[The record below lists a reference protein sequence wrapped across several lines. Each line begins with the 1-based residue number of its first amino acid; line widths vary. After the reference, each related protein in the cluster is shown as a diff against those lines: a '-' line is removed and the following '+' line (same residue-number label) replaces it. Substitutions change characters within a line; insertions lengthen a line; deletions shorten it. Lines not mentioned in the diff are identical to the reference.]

1 MIYLDHH
8 ATTPLDPDVLEAMLP
23 LMRQHFANPGSISHQ
38 AGRDVAEMVA
48 KATETVSKAIGAVS
62 DEILFTSGATES
74 INLAIFGICEHPRQ
88 TRREIVSIVS
98 EHRATL
104 DPLVRLE
111 KSGWTIKRAPIAP
124 QSSATVSSLQPGS
137 IDLDYLSAAIGP
149 QTALVTVMLANN
161 EIGTIAP
168 IRQIAELCQRY
179 QVPLHCDA
187 AQAVGRIAVDVNELD
202 VDLLSFSA
210 HKLYGPKGVG
220 ALYVRRRPRSVRL
233 YPRIVGGG
241 QQHNLR
247 SGTLNA
253 PGIIG
258 LAAALKLAQQHHDR
272 DTRHALGLRNR
283 LWLNLQLE
291 IPDLELNGSALDS
304 PTTRLVGNLNCSFP
318 GVEGQSLML
327 AMPEL
332 CVSSGSACTS
342 ADPHPSHVLLAL
354 GLSEDRVRSSLRF
367 GIGRF
372 NTEAEIDLAVQLI
385 GKAYRKLKS
394 LG

>member
-23 LMRQHFANPGSISHQ
+23 LLREHFANPGSISHQ
-38 AGRDVAEMVA
+38 AGRDVAEMVG
-48 KATETVSKAIGAVS
+48 KATEAVCKSIGADS

-74 INLAIFGICEHPRQ
+74 TNLAIFGICLHPRQ
-88 TRREIVSIVS
+88 TRREIVSVVS

-104 DPLVRLE
+104 DPLARLE
-111 KSGWTIKRAPIAP
+111 KSGWEIKRAPIAP
-124 QSSATVSSLQPGS
+124 QSTATVSSLQPGS
-137 IDLDYLSAAIGP
+137 IDLDYLRAAIGP

-168 IRQIAELCQRY
+168 VRQIAELCHRY

-187 AQAVGRIAVDVNELD
+187 AQAVGRIAVNVNELD

-233 YPRIVGGG
+233 YAQIVGGG

-258 LAAALKLAQQHHDR
+258 LATALTLADQRRDHDQQH
-272 DTRHALGLRNR
+272 TMQLRNR
-283 LWLNLQLE
+283 LWLNLQQE
-291 IPDLELNGSALDS
+291 IPNIELNGSSLDS
-304 PTTRLVGNLNCSFP
+304 PMTRLAGNLNCSFP

-372 NTEAEIDLAVQLI
+372 NTQAEIDLAVQLI
-385 GKAYRKLKS
+385 STAYRKLKS